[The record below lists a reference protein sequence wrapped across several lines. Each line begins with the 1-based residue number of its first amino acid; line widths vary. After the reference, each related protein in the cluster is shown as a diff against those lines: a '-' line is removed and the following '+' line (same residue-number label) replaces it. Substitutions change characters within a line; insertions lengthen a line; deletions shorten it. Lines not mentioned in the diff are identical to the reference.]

1 MQNTEA
7 QNTQN
12 TRRGIVTTE
21 TTTAPAMEA
30 HFRAVF
36 GDTTQQARE
45 AFGEDSVTIIESS
58 TTYVA
63 TNAAT
68 GEVTASGSFEATTET
83 TVGAEHTRSQTTA
96 LPIAA
101 IMHELGNINTPQARV
116 AIETAIAVAIM
127 RRDGASAE
135 ECAAHYAANGV
146 AWSEDT
152 ERRNDFLARIRAE
165 SIRTVRAPVRT
176 RVV

>member
-21 TTTAPAMEA
+21 TTTAPALEG

-36 GDTTQQARE
+36 GDTTQQARD
-45 AFGEDSVTIIESS
+45 AFGEDSVTIIETS

-68 GEVTASGSFEATTET
+68 GQVTASGTFEATTET

-96 LPIAA
+96 IPLTAVL
-101 IMHELGNINTPQARV
+101 HELGGMNTPQARRV
-116 AIETAIAVAIM
+116 IETAITVAVM

-135 ECAAHYAANGV
+135 ECAAYYAANGV
-146 AWSEDT
+146 AWSDNT
-152 ERRNDFLARIRAE
+152 EAANDFLRALRAE
-165 SIRTVRAPVRT
+165 SVRTVRAPVRT
-176 RVV
+176 RAV